1 MSETK
6 LVICLSYIV
15 CLCENHREFK
25 LFFTGLSWKT
35 TYEKRNKSLS
45 ILKIKKYPTG
55 PRKEEV
61 EAKNNESLSKI
72 NPL

>member
-1 MSETK
+1 MF
-6 LVICLSYIV
+6 IIIWNIV
-15 CLCENHREFK
+15 CLCKNHREFK

-55 PRKEEV
+55 ARKEEV

>member
-1 MSETK
+1 M
-6 LVICLSYIV
+6 I
-15 CLCENHREFK
+15 ENSNCFII
-25 LFFTGLSWKT
+25 GLSWKT

-45 ILKIKKYPTG
+45 ILKIKKYPSG
-55 PRKEEV
+55 PKKEEV